1 MPIALAGSAAE
12 TANPT
17 LPAAYDLAWTIVP
30 ILMIAL
36 IAVSLVSIARH
47 TDGLSSM
54 ATAVWSAVVI
64 FATLLGPIAWFL
76 IGRPAARAAQLTT
89 PTRTQRG

>member
-1 MPIALAGSAAE
+1 MLIAPRGLDGES
-12 TANPT
+12 ANPM
-17 LPAAYDLAWTIVP
+17 LPAAYDVAWTLVP
-30 ILMIAL
+30 IVMIVL

-47 TDGLSSM
+47 TDGLSSL

-76 IGRPAARAAQLTT
+76 IGRPAARAARLA
-89 PTRTQRG
+89 PPIRAR